1 MINIALVDA
10 VTSVFGSVGDW
21 IVTFLQ
27 SLIKLFWTEGTGE
40 TAGSLTFFGILAV
53 IGLAIS
59 VFFLLMRVVENF
71 LHLRS

>member
-1 MINIALVDA
+1 MIHIALVDA
-10 VTSVFGSVGDW
+10 VTGVFGSIGDW
-21 IVTFLQ
+21 IITFLQ
-27 SLIKLFWTEGTGE
+27 SLVKLFWTEGSGDTTGQ
-40 TAGSLTFFGILAV
+40 LTFFGILAI

>member
-1 MINIALVDA
+1 MGLVTA
-10 VTSVFGSVGDW
+10 ITGVFEAIGSW

-27 SLIKLFWTEGTGE
+27 SLIPLFWVEAAGE
-40 TAGSLTFFGILAV
+40 TAGHLTFFGILAV

-71 LHLRS
+71 IHLRS

>member
-1 MINIALVDA
+1 MSLITAI
-10 VTSVFGSVGDW
+10 TGVFGGVGNW

-27 SLIKLFWTEGTGE
+27 SLIPLFWTEGSGDK
-40 TAGSLTFFGILAV
+40 AGSLTFFGILAV

-71 LHLRS
+71 IHLRS

>member
-10 VTSVFGSVGDW
+10 VTGVFGSVGDW

-27 SLIKLFWTEGTGE
+27 SLIKLFWTEGAGE